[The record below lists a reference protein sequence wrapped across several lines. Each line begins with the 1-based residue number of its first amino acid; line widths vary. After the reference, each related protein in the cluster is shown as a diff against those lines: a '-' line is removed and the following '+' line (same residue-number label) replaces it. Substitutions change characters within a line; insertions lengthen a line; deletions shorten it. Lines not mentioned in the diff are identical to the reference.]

1 MGTDCAGL
9 GSEPSRGSSRRRH
22 GAGGTG
28 ASGRS
33 RQPETQTVPGV
44 PATAVRLNKAYG
56 LPAAARHGAARQIG
70 QTHAIESAAEKTLW
84 LKALGSIH
92 AA

>member
-1 MGTDCAGL
+1 M
-9 GSEPSRGSSRRRH
+9 
-22 GAGGTG
+22 
-28 ASGRS
+28 
-33 RQPETQTVPGV
+33 PGV

-56 LPAAARHGAARQIG
+56 LPAAAAARHGAARQIG